1 MILHTQAKNPVA
13 KTAGTSTF
21 RGRDIYK
28 RQTQAIGIIRMTMS
42 VIALIGVV
50 TRMPTLAL
58 THVPGTVESQIFA
71 LGKHAN
77 KAVSISAA

>member
-1 MILHTQAKNPVA
+1 
-13 KTAGTSTF
+13 
-21 RGRDIYK
+21 
-28 RQTQAIGIIRMTMS
+28 MTMS